1 MTAARCEAGAGT
13 APVLYARALAATAGG
28 TADEARR
35 LAGEAVRASEA
46 DGDRLFLV
54 RALAVLG
61 QAELLTGDP
70 RGAAAAVEA
79 LQRVRGL
86 GAAMGAADPPLL
98 HWYAD
103 LAEALVV
110 LGECEEAGAVLGE
123 ARARMSGDVP
133 GSALA
138 ALERAEGLRAA
149 GLGAAQEGVVRLRTA
164 VERLRHLPLPVDLVR
179 TLIALGTV
187 ERRARHRSAARAVL
201 GEALGTAD
209 RIGAAALAARAGTEL
224 ARLEAGERGE
234 GPGLTPTEA
243 RIAELVGGGAT
254 NREVAAKLFIS
265 VKTVEGA
272 LSRVYRKVGVRSRTA
287 LAHAMAVAVLASGA
301 AVDTPDD
308 ERVVPAVTLS
318 QPSRAHNRRSGTG
331 R

>member
-1 MTAARCEAGAGT
+1 M
-13 APVLYARALAATAGG
+13 
-28 TADEARR
+28 
-35 LAGEAVRASEA
+35 
-46 DGDRLFLV
+46 
-54 RALAVLG
+54 
-61 QAELLTGDP
+61 
-70 RGAAAAVEA
+70 
-79 LQRVRGL
+79 
-86 GAAMGAADPPLL
+86 
-98 HWYAD
+98 
-103 LAEALVV
+103 
-110 LGECEEAGAVLGE
+110 
-123 ARARMSGDVP
+123 
-133 GSALA
+133 
-138 ALERAEGLRAA
+138 
-149 GLGAAQEGVVRLRTA
+149 
-164 VERLRHLPLPVDLVR
+164 DLVR